1 VFIRLWKTPCSN
13 ISYLPLLPPES
24 EAMMALRFGRRIPN
38 WILLVAGST
47 LVATALGIAA
57 VTKPVPEYLVA
68 AAALK
73 PGAPLSA
80 TDLKT
85 VPLDLGET
93 AASYVLAEDLP
104 PGVGVSRVVRQGE
117 LLSKADLTF
126 ELDQELTS
134 IRFIPKLKP
143 SVQVKPGS
151 QVSVWKVV
159 ETETGQQVQQLVAR
173 AEVLDLVYGEGLF
186 AAEFPEV
193 EIRIT
198 WEQSALLLQA
208 VTAESDIYLLP
219 LP

>member
-1 VFIRLWKTPCSN
+1 
-13 ISYLPLLPPES
+13 
-24 EAMMALRFGRRIPN
+24 MALRFGRRIPN
-38 WILLVAGST
+38 WMLLVAGSA
-47 LVATALGIAA
+47 LLAGALGIAA
-57 VTKPVPEYLVA
+57 LTKPVPEYLVA
-68 AAALK
+68 ASALK
-73 PGAPLSA
+73 PGAPISS
-80 TDLKT
+80 TDLQAI
-85 VPLDLGET
+85 PLDLGE
-93 AASYVLAEDLP
+93 AAVAYVLAEDLP
-104 PGVGVSRVVRQGE
+104 PGVGISRVVRQGE

-126 ELDQELTS
+126 ELDEDLTS

-159 ETETGQQVQQLVAR
+159 ETDAGQEVQQLVAR
-173 AEVLDLVYGEGLF
+173 AEVLDLVFGEGLF

-193 EIRIT
+193 EIRVS

>member
-1 VFIRLWKTPCSN
+1 
-13 ISYLPLLPPES
+13 
-24 EAMMALRFGRRIPN
+24 MMALRFGRRIPN

-47 LVATALGIAA
+47 LLATALGIAA
-57 VTKPVPEYLVA
+57 LTKPVPEYLVA
-68 AAALK
+68 AGVLK
-73 PGAPLSA
+73 PGAPLSSA
-80 TDLKT
+80 DVKP

-93 AASYVLAEDLP
+93 ADVYVLAVDLP

-143 SVQVKPGS
+143 SVQVKPGT

-159 ETETGQQVQQLVAR
+159 ETEAGQEVQQLVAR
-173 AEVLDLVYGEGLF
+173 AEVLDLLYGEGLF

-193 EIRIT
+193 EIRVS

-219 LP
+219 LT